1 MRTLDARL
9 IVPTAA
15 FLAEG
20 VQWNPR
26 DARLWWTDIH
36 GRLLLSCDAD
46 GGDLESLALD
56 ERLTAFAFHE
66 EREDVVLAAFAR
78 GLFALDPR
86 TGARRRLTTFEP
98 ETPGT
103 RMNDGRCDP
112 AGAFVVGGMD
122 EAGFQP
128 ISRVIRYD
136 GVVETPLVS
145 GIAVTNAV
153 SFSPD
158 GRAMHLADSPA
169 RTIWRYVRDPATGAL
184 GARDVFATLAA
195 DEGFPDG
202 ACVDAQGGLWN
213 ARFEGGRV
221 QRYLPDGT
229 HDVTI
234 RLPVSQV
241 TCCCF
246 GGKNLDRLYV
256 TTAREGMTPATYATE
271 PLAGGIFVA
280 DVGAAFGIMG
290 LPERRFA
297 GPLPE
302 VG

>member
-1 MRTLDARL
+1 MRMLDARL
-9 IVPTAA
+9 LVPTAA

-26 DARLWWTDIH
+26 DGRLWWTDIH

-46 GGDLESLALD
+46 GGDLWSLALD

-66 EREDVVLAAFAR
+66 TREDVILAAFAS

-98 ETPGT
+98 ESPGT

-136 GVVETPLVS
+136 GVAETPLVS
-145 GIAVTNAV
+145 GIAVTNAIA
-153 SFSPD
+153 FSAD
-158 GRAMHLADSPA
+158 GRAMYLADSPA
-169 RTIWRYVRDPATGAL
+169 RTIWRYRREPATGAL
-184 GARDVFATLAA
+184 GAREVFAAVGA
-195 DEGFPDG
+195 DEGVPDG

-213 ARFEGGRV
+213 ARFDGGLV
-221 QRYLPDGT
+221 QRFLPDGT
-229 HDVTI
+229 PHVAI
-234 RLPVSQV
+234 RLPASQV

-246 GGKNLDRLYV
+246 GGERLDRLYV
-256 TTAREGMTPATYATE
+256 TTAREGMTPAAYAKQ

-280 DVGAAFGIMG
+280 DVGAAFGITG

-297 GPLPE
+297 GPLPG